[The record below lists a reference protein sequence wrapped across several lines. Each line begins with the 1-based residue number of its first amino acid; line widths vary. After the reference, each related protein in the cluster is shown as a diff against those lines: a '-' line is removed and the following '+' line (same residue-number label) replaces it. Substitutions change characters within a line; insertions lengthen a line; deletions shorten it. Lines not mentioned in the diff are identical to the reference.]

1 MKISKYYRK
10 FLRRKLNKKNQLKLN
25 NHSFSLIA
33 SNCVGGVITHELGMR
48 FDSPT
53 VNLFFYPED
62 YLKLLSNFKY
72 YIQECSLVQDI
83 KLTLQNKYPV

>member
-1 MKISKYYRK
+1 M
-10 FLRRKLNKKNQLKLN
+10 
-25 NHSFSLIA
+25 
-33 SNCVGGVITHELGMR
+33 GGVITHELGMR

-83 KLTLQNKYPV
+83 KLTLQNKYTVGKLEDIEIHIVH